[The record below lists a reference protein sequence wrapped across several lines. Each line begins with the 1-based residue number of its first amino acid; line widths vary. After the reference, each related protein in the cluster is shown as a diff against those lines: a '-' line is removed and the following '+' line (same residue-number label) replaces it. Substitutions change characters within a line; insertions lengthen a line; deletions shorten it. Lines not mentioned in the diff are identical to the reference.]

1 MSNVQDSVPAG
12 IEKGEKETSTPD
24 NASCHV
30 VPFHGTVHELG
41 NVVDPVLNAK
51 TLLVN
56 EAINEIGWTGFH
68 LKLCCLTGFGYAA
81 DSLVA
86 FLQSVA
92 ASQAYLEIGNG
103 GYPTGSTMALY
114 TGLLFGA
121 LFWGFS
127 ADVIGRKIAFNTTL
141 FIAAIATVISG
152 AGPNWVGFCVFVAF
166 LGFGAG
172 GNLVLDPTVMLEFV
186 PAKQQWVITAMAG
199 WWGIGQAS
207 AGFIAWGYYSRPE
220 WSCTAETESCTW
232 QNNKGW
238 RLVMFTGGAL
248 MFVMSALRI
257 VIIRLP
263 ETPKYLVASGKEDEL
278 VAMLQNLATTY
289 RRPCSLTVDALR
301 ACGTTDIS
309 QQSGRPAALKG
320 LGKSLVGHVRGLFS
334 TKKLALSTSLIWL
347 SWTLIGLG
355 YPLFFLY
362 LPSLLSSRLPDYS
375 PTFTETWRD
384 YTITNICAIFGPL
397 IAAGLAE
404 VRLLGRR
411 YTMVIGAIITAIF
424 FFCYTIIKTPAQNL
438 AISSCIAVCINLYY
452 GTLYAYTAE
461 VFPSAHRTTGNGIAV
476 ALNRIMGLISAV
488 IAVTADTTTV
498 TPLYIS
504 AALFLVLA
512 VISVILPFEP
522 YGHIFRSRL
531 CMIAMT
537 SVKSKCQSLSWTK
550 GEFFIS
556 TDPTL
561 FPIPRLT
568 EIFDSAEF
576 YWAKSISPDAFREA
590 LTNSLSFGIYEN
602 TPSNET
608 PSENKLV
615 GIARCVTDYVTF
627 AYLTDVW
634 VDPALQGKGLGSWL
648 ICCIREALDTMPQ
661 LRRTI
666 LMTGNWERS
675 VPFYEK
681 LLDMRLMETKRGE
694 GLAVMERKG
703 KGHPCYGQEGTGY
716 N

>member
-1 MSNVQDSVPAG
+1 MSNVQDSTPAG
-12 IEKGEKETSTPD
+12 PGKESHSEKGIPSPD
-24 NASCHV
+24 NASYHV
-30 VPFHGTVHELG
+30 VSHHATVNELG

-51 TLLVN
+51 IHLVN
-56 EAINEIGWTGFH
+56 ETINEIGWTGFH
-68 LKLCCLTGFGYAA
+68 LKLCCLTGFGFAA

-141 FIAAIATVISG
+141 FIAAIATIVAG

-220 WSCTAETESCTW
+220 WSCTAETECTW

-248 MFVMSALRI
+248 MFLMSALRI
-257 VIIRLP
+257 LIIRLP
-263 ETPKYLVASGKEDEL
+263 ETPKFLVTSGKEEEL
-278 VAMLQNLATTY
+278 VAMLQNLANIY
-289 RRPCSLTVDALR
+289 HRPCSLTVDALR
-301 ACGTTDIS
+301 ACGTTTES
-309 QQSGRPAALKG
+309 EQSGRPSAFSG

-334 TKKLALSTSLIWL
+334 NKKLALSTSLIWL

-362 LPSLLSSRLPDYS
+362 LPSLLSSRLPDYAPS
-375 PTFTETWRD
+375 FTETWRD

-404 VRLLGRR
+404 VQFLGRR
-411 YTMVIGAIITAIF
+411 YTMAIGAIITAIF

-438 AISSCIAVCINLYY
+438 AISSCISVCINLYY

-476 ALNRIMGLISAV
+476 GLNRIMGLLSAV
-488 IAVTADTTTV
+488 IAVTADTATV

-504 AALFLVLA
+504 AALFLVMA
-512 VISVILPFEP
+512 IISVILPFEP
-522 YGHIFRSRL
+522 YGH
-531 CMIAMT
+531 
-537 SVKSKCQSLSWTK
+537 
-550 GEFFIS
+550 
-556 TDPTL
+556 
-561 FPIPRLT
+561 
-568 EIFDSAEF
+568 SA
-576 YWAKSISPDAFREA
+576 S
-590 LTNSLSFGIYEN
+590 
-602 TPSNET
+602 
-608 PSENKLV
+608 
-615 GIARCVTDYVTF
+615 
-627 AYLTDVW
+627 
-634 VDPALQGKGLGSWL
+634 
-648 ICCIREALDTMPQ
+648 
-661 LRRTI
+661 
-666 LMTGNWERS
+666 
-675 VPFYEK
+675 
-681 LLDMRLMETKRGE
+681 
-694 GLAVMERKG
+694 
-703 KGHPCYGQEGTGY
+703 
-716 N
+716 